1 MTLLIAF
8 LIGFAL
14 GLPVSAAIV
23 LWLLY
28 GRANQLSLATKNGD
42 R

>member
-1 MTLLIAF
+1 MTPFIAF

-14 GLPVSAAIV
+14 GGAIV

-28 GRANQLSLATKNGD
+28 GMANQLSLATKNGD